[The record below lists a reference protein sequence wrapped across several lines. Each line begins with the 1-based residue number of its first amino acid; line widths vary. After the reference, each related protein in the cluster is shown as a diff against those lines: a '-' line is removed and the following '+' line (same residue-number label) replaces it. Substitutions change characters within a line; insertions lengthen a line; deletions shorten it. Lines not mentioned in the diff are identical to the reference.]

1 MGELL
6 AFILYFIVIIGIGIY
21 FFLKT
26 KGGMGQYFLGG
37 RQLNSWVIALSA
49 QASDMSAWLLMGL
62 PGSLF
67 AFGLGKVW
75 IAIGL
80 AIGTYLNWLFTAER
94 LRRFT
99 EAAGDSITIPEYLQ
113 NRFQASSPALR
124 IVCAIVFFACFAIY
138 SAASF
143 KAGGLVFSTV
153 LGMPYE
159 TTVIIFSII
168 VVLYTFLG
176 GFLAVCWTDF
186 VQGMLMLAAILFAPI
201 AAFFVMG
208 GIDPGFYAGVDAN
221 FLNLFPTGTFDY
233 ASFASIASG
242 LGWGLGYFGMPH
254 ILVRFMAIKEPSMI
268 KRSRRI
274 AVIWVLLA
282 LVGAVA
288 VGILGRAFVPEIANS
303 EYVFIE
309 MVRNIFPPF
318 IAGILLSAIIA
329 ASMSTADSQ
338 LLVAASALTSDVYQ
352 PMIRK
357 NASDKELLLVSRLVV
372 IAIAIVAFIMAVNP
386 NSGSIM
392 GLVENAWAGFGAA
405 FGPVILLSLYWKRL
419 TYRGAVTGIIFG
431 GITVFL
437 WIALGLSA
445 ATQLYE
451 ILPGV
456 VMGSIGAV
464 VGSLV
469 DKAPSAEVLALF
481 EKAMKTKK
489 DEK

>member
-1 MGELL
+1 MGELS
-6 AFILYFIVIIGIGIY
+6 AFILYFAVIVGIGIY
-21 FFLKT
+21 FFVKT
-26 KGGMGQYFLGG
+26 KGGMNQYFLGG
-37 RQLNSWVIALSA
+37 RQLNHWVIALSA

-113 NRFQASSPALR
+113 NRFQAASPALR
-124 IVCAIVFFACFAIY
+124 IVCAIVFFVCFAVY
-138 SAASF
+138 AAASF

-153 LGMPYE
+153 LNIPYD

-186 VQGMLMLAAILFAPI
+186 IQGLLMLAAILFAPI
-201 AAFFVMG
+201 AAYFIMG
-208 GIDPGFYAGVDAN
+208 GIDQSFYTNIDPN
-221 FLNLFPTGTFDY
+221 YLKLLPTGKMDY
-233 ASFASIASG
+233 TSFATILSG
-242 LGWGLGYFGMPH
+242 LGWGFGYFGMPH
-254 ILVRFMAIKEPSMI
+254 ILVRFMAIKEPALI

-274 AVIWVLLA
+274 AVVWVLLA
-282 LVGAVA
+282 LGGAVA
-288 VGILGRAFVPEIANS
+288 IGILGRAFVPEIANS

-309 MVRNIFPPF
+309 VVRNIFPPF

-352 PMIRK
+352 PLIRK
-357 NASDKELLLVSRLVV
+357 NASDKELLWVSRLVV
-372 IAIAIVAFIMAVNP
+372 IAIAIVAFFMGNNP

-419 TYRGAVTGIIFG
+419 TYRGAVTGICFG

-445 ATQLYE
+445 STQLYE
-451 ILPGV
+451 IIPGII
-456 VMGSIGAV
+456 MGFVGAII
-464 VGSLV
+464 GSLI
-469 DKAPSAEVLALF
+469 DKSPSQEVLDLF
-481 EKAMKTKK
+481 EKAMKTKA
-489 DEK
+489 